1 MVSFSEILVSSLKA
15 RRKAVITEIF
25 SNLVITKVI
34 FSNLVRFSCC
44 KTLTLRII
52 GFFFFFSY
60 YAEVR
65 DGEYCYSTCT
75 LMLQLWASL
84 IPFVK
89 LLMFDQKI
97 I

>member
-52 GFFFFFSY
+52 GFFFFL
-60 YAEVR
+60 AIMQKLGMENIV
-65 DGEYCYSTCT
+65 
-75 LMLQLWASL
+75 
-84 IPFVK
+84 IPHVH
-89 LLMFDQKI
+89 
-97 I
+97 

>member
-1 MVSFSEILVSSLKA
+1 MVSFSEIIVSSLKA

-34 FSNLVRFSCC
+34 FSNLVRFSCF

-52 GFFFFFSY
+52 GFFFFSY

>member
-1 MVSFSEILVSSLKA
+1 MFKILYTFHLDFDNGFLLKILVSSLKA
-15 RRKAVITEIF
+15 RRKAVIRIF
-25 SNLVITKVI
+25 R
-34 FSNLVRFSCC
+34 VRFSFL
-44 KTLTLRII
+44 KSLFLSII
-52 GFFFFFSY
+52 FFFSC

-75 LMLQLWASL
+75 LMLQLWSSL